1 MLRVVSCD
9 GKAVEFYAGDDFW
22 RHRAASGI
30 EGASSQHTLTV
41 TAESVRY
48 TRQILSIPQEIIPEK
63 RPWRF
68 KSIIAIK
75 DNTVPAEVSGAE
87 RTVIPGCFA
96 APAAHR
102 SFRSFIRHLPEN
114 KIAVMQGDFPVFCD
128 DGSHL
133 SRPGRKISHGDL
145 AEVFNEWVW
154 ASGVMAKRGG
164 ACVMQSSSSNFAGSV
179 IVEQMSKALQET
191 FFGD

>member
-1 MLRVVSCD
+1 MISLFT
-9 GKAVEFYAGDDFW
+9 GKDLKLDDAGDLPAKLQQFF
-22 RHRAASGI
+22 HRA
-30 EGASSQHTLTV
+30 L
-41 TAESVRY
+41 
-48 TRQILSIPQEIIPEK
+48 
-63 RPWRF
+63 
-68 KSIIAIK
+68 
-75 DNTVPAEVSGAE
+75 
-87 RTVIPGCFA
+87 
-96 APAAHR
+96 
-102 SFRSFIRHLPEN
+102 
-114 KIAVMQGDFPVFCD
+114 
-128 DGSHL
+128 HL